1 MQIVEELKL
10 LQGSFY
16 NPDTKEWE
24 IPLTSLTEFVDRTCK
39 LDEITIE
46 PLPVYYSQPVVHQL
60 SEYKT
65 KPFDYQQEGIQFGLN
80 KKKIPFMPKVIGVL
94 TSNTGSVIRDIIN
107 VSTGRN
113 PNVYIRLYP
122 IPVQGEG
129 AGVKIADAIR
139 IMNEKNLAD
148 VIILAR
154 GGGSIEDLW
163 PFNEEIV
170 ARAIYESK
178 LPIISAVGHE
188 TDFTLLDY
196 VADVRAATPTAA
208 AQIVI
213 PSYQELEGKLNSY
226 FEQLSVIINNK
237 LDRENLRV
245 QYCKNHKALLS
256 ITYTLEA
263 QLLRLD
269 KDKSNLYDSFC
280 KLFDREEERL
290 KAYKRELVLNEKK
303 NYEDN
308 ANRLITIIKQIE
320 ALEEII
326 KTIKY
331 LEPSFGGINLE
342 DISAPRCFEIE
353 TRLKQELS
361 IPVFHDD
368 QHGTAVVVGAA
379 LINALKIV
387 KKDIRNIKVVVNGPG
402 AAGTAIGKYLLKM
415 GVKDVVWVDEHG
427 IVDRFRTYTNKNLEQ
442 LSTLSN
448 KENLTGGL
456 REAIKGRD
464 LFIGVSVGNVLSA
477 ELVKTMSSDAIVFA
491 LANPVPEIPYQ
502 VAKEAGARIVG
513 TGSSKNPN
521 QINNVLVFPG
531 IFRGALE
538 VRASDINTEMM
549 IAASYGIASTV
560 SDEELHEEYILPY
573 AFNKE
578 AHRRVIEYVKEA
590 AIKTK
595 VNRI

>member
-1 MQIVEELKL
+1 MNE
-10 LQGSFY
+10 S
-16 NPDTKEWE
+16 
-24 IPLTSLTEFVDRTCK
+24 
-39 LDEITIE
+39 
-46 PLPVYYSQPVVHQL
+46 LPVKKHREWNGKIEIVPKAPVDTLESL
-60 SEYKT
+60 SVAYTPGVAEACLKIKENKDESYNLT
-65 KPFDYQQEGIQFGLN
+65 ARNYMVAVITDGTAILGLGDIGPEAGMPVMEGKSALF
-80 KKKIPFMPKVIGVL
+80 KA
-94 TSNTGSVIRDIIN
+94 
-107 VSTGRN
+107 
-113 PNVYIRLYP
+113 Y
-122 IPVQGEG
+122 
-129 AGVKIADAIR
+129 
-139 IMNEKNLAD
+139 AD
-148 VIILAR
+148 VNA
-154 GGGSIEDLW
+154 
-163 PFNEEIV
+163 V
-170 ARAIYESK
+170 
-178 LPIISAVGHE
+178 PIC
-188 TDFTLLDY
+188 
-196 VADVRAATPTAA
+196 
-208 AQIVI
+208 
-213 PSYQELEGKLNSY
+213 LN
-226 FEQLSVIINNK
+226 
-237 LDRENLRV
+237 
-245 QYCKNHKALLS
+245 
-256 ITYTLEA
+256 T
-263 QLLRLD
+263 
-269 KDKSNLYDSFC
+269 KD
-280 KLFDREEERL
+280 
-290 KAYKRELVLNEKK
+290 
-303 NYEDN
+303 
-308 ANRLITIIKQIE
+308 T
-320 ALEEII
+320 EEII

-353 TRLKQELS
+353 TRLKEELS

-368 QHGTAVVVGAA
+368 QHGTAIVVGAA

-387 KKDIRNIKVVVNGPG
+387 KKDIKDIKVVVNGPG

-427 IVDRFRTYTNKNLEQ
+427 IVDRYRTYTNKNLEL
-442 LSTLSN
+442 LSQISN
-448 KENLTGGL
+448 NDNLTGSL
-456 REAIKGRD
+456 KDAIKDRD

-477 ELVKTMSSDAIVFA
+477 ELVKTMAHDAIVFA

-538 VRASDINTEMM
+538 VRASDINIEMM